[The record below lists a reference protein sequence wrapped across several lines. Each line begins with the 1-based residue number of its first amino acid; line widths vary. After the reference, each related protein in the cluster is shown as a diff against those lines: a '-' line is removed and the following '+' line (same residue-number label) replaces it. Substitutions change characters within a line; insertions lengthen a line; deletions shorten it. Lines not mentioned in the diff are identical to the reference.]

1 MDWSYRSLFVLCLV
15 CVQGHQA
22 GTNFLFFSFSWLPN
36 WVTEKVFEHD
46 KLEWML
52 TRHDGMKKLKPK
64 RTQRKVLVLGHI
76 QAFQPGTKISKKEG
90 KKKKEKIFDP
100 KPPTP
105 PNCVNY
111 LNDQCPLFNFAAKLW
126 WSLCLTSTTSL
137 IYLPH
142 TDFPGLESDH
152 VQ

>member
-15 CVQGHQA
+15 CVQGHQT
-22 GTNFLFFSFSWLPN
+22 GTNFLFLAA
-36 WVTEKVFEHD
+36 K
-46 KLEWML
+46 
-52 TRHDGMKKLKPK
+52 
-64 RTQRKVLVLGHI
+64 LGHRKSVWAWQI
-76 QAFQPGTKISKKEG
+76 GMDAYQTWWNEKIKTKTNLEKGSSTGTYLGFLARHKDQQKRG
-90 KKKKEKIFDP
+90 KKEKIFDP

-126 WSLCLTSTTSL
+126 WSLCLTSTTGL